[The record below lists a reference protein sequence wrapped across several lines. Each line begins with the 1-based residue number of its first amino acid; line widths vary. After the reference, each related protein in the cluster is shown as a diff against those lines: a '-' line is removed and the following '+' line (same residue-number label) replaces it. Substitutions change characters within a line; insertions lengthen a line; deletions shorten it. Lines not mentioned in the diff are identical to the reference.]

1 MKTSWGL
8 KNLPN
13 SISPI
18 LQAFYESQLIGRNFW
33 TIKILCDSCMNR
45 NLRVLGRKTVQVANE
60 FISPFTT
67 VSEPST
73 RMTAWHGCTKH
84 LRSSSCTAEMPTSFL
99 RHNKHNVQSIFW
111 NAFYPTS
118 LILSWTLKSSEDA
131 LSKMKC
137 SAFSQWYQILF
148 FVVQCGG
155 CTILGIPSQDWI
167 LSKPGFSSTSKSFLK
182 TLKITLEHS
191 IEPWNA
197 SLQPR
202 KKKKSHWESHP
213 MKFWLVKNGGFLAVM
228 YISSIK
234 ISKILQSTYQTNC
247 CISFCS
253 SKISHK

>member
-202 KKKKSHWESHP
+202 KKKNHTGSHIPWNSDWS
-213 MKFWLVKNGGFLAVM
+213 KTGG
-228 YISSIK
+228 S
-234 ISKILQSTYQTNC
+234 LQW
-247 CISFCS
+247 CIY
-253 SKISHK
+253 HL

>member
-1 MKTSWGL
+1 MGYYLGNNCLGYPPKGTQHFPL
-8 KNLPN
+8 T
-13 SISPI
+13 ISPI

-45 NLRVLGRKTVQVANE
+45 NLDVWGRKTVQVANE

-73 RMTAWHGCTKH
+73 RMTAWYGCTKH

-118 LILSWTLKSSEDA
+118 LQGCLSWTLKSSA

-137 SAFSQWYQILF
+137 SEFSHWYQIILCSSMWWVYYSGHTLPGLNPFQTRLF
-148 FVVQCGG
+148 
-155 CTILGIPSQDWI
+155 
-167 LSKPGFSSTSKSFLK
+167 K
-182 TLKITLEHS
+182 HS
-191 IEPWNA
+191 IEPRNA
-197 SLQPR
+197 SCFSHG
-202 KKKKSHWESHP
+202 KKKTLGVTSHEILIGQ
-213 MKFWLVKNGGFLAVM
+213 KRGFLAVM

-234 ISKILQSTYQTNC
+234 ISRILQSTHQTNC
-247 CISFCS
+247 WISFCS
-253 SKISHK
+253 SKFFT